1 MRQNNSNLYT
11 ATSALA
17 NQSASMWG
25 AWRSSTVVGSCRDQ
39 GNGEVSTILPQKF
52 VKIRHYTLW
61 RLKLLTEWRRE
72 NQRTSR
78 WRRSVEPSA
87 SCHVAKVYA
96 KVLNTST
103 GNYTP
108 CRIKFLNQSNVKL
121 CTLKRK
127 EEQSVDDAADHSLL
141 LPLSH
146 ICSLLILQGKV
157 LTEVM
162 HTFWHTRAPPF
173 SLLALSWPPG
183 LTCGTLQFSTEMWL
197 KTENINIFFTC
208 PLALAT
214 VM

>member
-1 MRQNNSNLYT
+1 MR
-11 ATSALA
+11 
-17 NQSASMWG
+17 G

-39 GNGEVSTILPQKF
+39 GSGEVSTILPQRF

-87 SCHVAKVYA
+87 SCHVAKVYT

-127 EEQSVDDAADHSLL
+127 EEQTASGSKKDYYLYLQSRRFNTLETAEADVA
-141 LPLSH
+141 PVG
-146 ICSLLILQGKV
+146 LQSSWGPR
-157 LTEVM
+157 LCREQET
-162 HTFWHTRAPPF
+162 
-173 SLLALSWPPG
+173 LA
-183 LTCGTLQFSTEMWL
+183 Q
-197 KTENINIFFTC
+197 
-208 PLALAT
+208 
-214 VM
+214 